1 MKMYKKP
8 TTDVMDIKT
17 ESLMQSI
24 TVSTRTPENPGAPP
38 PVGMPKRGS
47 VIP

>member
-17 ESLMQSI
+17 ESLMQGI
-24 TVSTRTPENPGAPP
+24 VVSVNGGGGGGGTA
-38 PVGMPKRGS
+38 GMPKRGE
-47 VIP
+47 VIN